1 MRAIVRDRY
10 GPPSVLEL
18 RDVDQP
24 KVGDDT
30 VLVRV
35 RASSLNSSDLEY
47 LYGRPLIVR
56 LGTGLRRPARRGM
69 GVDVAGRV
77 EAVGRNVTQLRP
89 GDEVFGD
96 MTQHGLGAFAE
107 YVCAPAKAFA
117 LKPAAMGFEEA
128 ATIPQSAVIALQG
141 LQHQRQ
147 IRPGDRVL
155 INGAGGSVGPFAI
168 QIAKS
173 HGAEVTGVDS
183 TAKLD
188 LLRSVGADHAIDY
201 TRDDF
206 LSAGQRYDLVLDLVA
221 RRSIFEW
228 RRVLTPDGVYVMV
241 GGDSGRLVQAAL
253 VGPLVS
259 RAGSR
264 RLGLMWWWKPFDQD
278 DVATV
283 KELIQARVVAPV
295 IDRRYPLAEVPEA
308 FRYLEG
314 GSMRGKIVITV

>member
-117 LKPAAMGFEEA
+117 LKPATMGFEEA

-221 RRSIFEW
+221 RRSM
-228 RRVLTPDGVYVMV
+228 TG
-241 GGDSGRLVQAAL
+241 ATT
-253 VGPLVS
+253 
-259 RAGSR
+259 RAWISSFTVATSSWSKGFHHHMRPSR
-264 RLGLMWWWKPFDQD
+264 RLS
-278 DVATV
+278 
-283 KELIQARVVAPV
+283 ARETSGPANAACTS
-295 IDRRYPLAEVPEA
+295 RPE
-308 FRYLEG
+308 
-314 GSMRGKIVITV
+314 SPPTMT